1 MEKKEMVI
9 KILKE
14 SGTLTAKQISA
25 FAKRKYD
32 FDDVPKESDLWGDLQ
47 YIDVDQVDKHVW
59 KPFVSLERITDA
71 KERLKATYPD
81 DYV

>member
-32 FDDVPKESDLWGDLQ
+32 FDITSQGVSGVMRSLIGQGLAASSKDGSNQTRYWLNTCT
-47 YIDVDQVDKHVW
+47 W
-59 KPFVSLERITDA
+59 KDMMA
-71 KERLKATYPD
+71 ND
-81 DYV
+81 

>member
-32 FDDVPKESDLWGDLQ
+32 FDITPQSASGVMRGLIGQGLAAKSKDGSNQTRYWLNA
-47 YIDVDQVDKHVW
+47 YSW
-59 KPFVSLERITDA
+59 KDMLNG
-71 KERLKATYPD
+71 
-81 DYV
+81 

>member
-32 FDDVPKESDLWGDLQ
+32 FD
-47 YIDVDQVDKHVW
+47 
-59 KPFVSLERITDA
+59 ITPQGASGVMRGLIGQGLAA
-71 KERLKATYPD
+71 KSKDGSNQTRYWLNSCSWRDMMAND
-81 DYV
+81 

>member
-25 FAKRKYD
+25 FAKRKYN
-32 FDDVPKESDLWGDLQ
+32 FDITPQGASGVMRGLIGQGLAASSKDGSNQTRYWLNTCT
-47 YIDVDQVDKHVW
+47 W
-59 KPFVSLERITDA
+59 KDMMA
-71 KERLKATYPD
+71 ND
-81 DYV
+81 

>member
-32 FDDVPKESDLWGDLQ
+32 FDITPQSASGVMRGLIGQGLAAKSKDDSNQTRYWLNSCS
-47 YIDVDQVDKHVW
+47 W
-59 KPFVSLERITDA
+59 KDMIND
-71 KERLKATYPD
+71 
-81 DYV
+81 

>member
-1 MEKKEMVI
+1 MEKKEMLI

-32 FDDVPKESDLWGDLQ
+32 FDITPQGASGVMRGLIGQGLAAKSKDGSNQTRYWLNTCS
-47 YIDVDQVDKHVW
+47 W
-59 KPFVSLERITDA
+59 KDMLNN
-71 KERLKATYPD
+71 
-81 DYV
+81 

>member
-25 FAKRKYD
+25 FAKRKYN
-32 FDDVPKESDLWGDLQ
+32 FD
-47 YIDVDQVDKHVW
+47 
-59 KPFVSLERITDA
+59 ITPQGASGVMRGLIGQGLAA
-71 KERLKATYPD
+71 KSKDGSNQTRYWLNSCSWRD
-81 DYV
+81 MLNG

>member
-32 FDDVPKESDLWGDLQ
+32 FDITPQGASGVMRGLIGQGLAAKSKDESNQTRYWLNSCSWRDMLNG
-47 YIDVDQVDKHVW
+47 
-59 KPFVSLERITDA
+59 
-71 KERLKATYPD
+71 
-81 DYV
+81 

>member
-25 FAKRKYD
+25 FAKRKYS
-32 FDDVPKESDLWGDLQ
+32 FDITPQGASGVLRPLIAQGFAASSKDEHGKTRYWLHAAAWKEM
-47 YIDVDQVDKHVW
+47 
-59 KPFVSLERITDA
+59 
-71 KERLKATYPD
+71 
-81 DYV
+81 

>member
-32 FDDVPKESDLWGDLQ
+32 FDITPQGASSVMRGLIGQGPAAKSKDGSNQTRYWLNTCS
-47 YIDVDQVDKHVW
+47 W
-59 KPFVSLERITDA
+59 KDMLND
-71 KERLKATYPD
+71 
-81 DYV
+81 

>member
-32 FDDVPKESDLWGDLQ
+32 FDITPQSASGVMRGLISQGLAAKSKDGSNQTRYWLNS
-47 YIDVDQVDKHVW
+47 YSW
-59 KPFVSLERITDA
+59 KDMLNG
-71 KERLKATYPD
+71 
-81 DYV
+81 

>member
-32 FDDVPKESDLWGDLQ
+32 FDITPPSASGVMRGLIGQGLAGSSKDENNQTRYWLNTCSWKDMSDV
-47 YIDVDQVDKHVW
+47 
-59 KPFVSLERITDA
+59 
-71 KERLKATYPD
+71 
-81 DYV
+81 

>member
-1 MEKKEMVI
+1 MEKKEIVI

-32 FDDVPKESDLWGDLQ
+32 FDITPQGASGVMRGLIGQGLAAKSKDGNNQTRYWLNTCS
-47 YIDVDQVDKHVW
+47 W
-59 KPFVSLERITDA
+59 KDMLND
-71 KERLKATYPD
+71 
-81 DYV
+81 

>member
-32 FDDVPKESDLWGDLQ
+32 FDITPQCASGVMRGLIGHGLAAKSKDVSNQTRYWLNTCS
-47 YIDVDQVDKHVW
+47 W
-59 KPFVSLERITDA
+59 KDMLND
-71 KERLKATYPD
+71 
-81 DYV
+81 

>member
-9 KILKE
+9 KILRE

-32 FDDVPKESDLWGDLQ
+32 FDITPQGASGVMRSLIGQGLAAKSKDGSNQTRYWLNSCS
-47 YIDVDQVDKHVW
+47 W
-59 KPFVSLERITDA
+59 KDMLNG
-71 KERLKATYPD
+71 
-81 DYV
+81 

>member
-32 FDDVPKESDLWGDLQ
+32 FDITPQGASGVMRGLIGQGLAAKSKDGSNQTRYWLSSCS
-47 YIDVDQVDKHVW
+47 W
-59 KPFVSLERITDA
+59 KDMIND
-71 KERLKATYPD
+71 
-81 DYV
+81 

>member
-32 FDDVPKESDLWGDLQ
+32 FD
-47 YIDVDQVDKHVW
+47 
-59 KPFVSLERITDA
+59 ITPQGASGVMRGLISQGLAA
-71 KERLKATYPD
+71 KSKDGSNQTRYWLNSCSWRD
-81 DYV
+81 MLNG

>member
-32 FDDVPKESDLWGDLQ
+32 FDITPQGLRALCVASLVRGWR
-47 YIDVDQVDKHVW
+47 QVLKMAAIKHDIGLIPVHG
-59 KPFVSLERITDA
+59 RI
-71 KERLKATYPD
+71 
-81 DYV
+81 

>member
-9 KILKE
+9 KILRD

-32 FDDVPKESDLWGDLQ
+32 FD
-47 YIDVDQVDKHVW
+47 
-59 KPFVSLERITDA
+59 ITPQGASGVMRGLIGRGLAA
-71 KERLKATYPD
+71 KSKDGSNQTRYWLNSCSWRD
-81 DYV
+81 MLND

>member
-32 FDDVPKESDLWGDLQ
+32 FDITPQGASGVMRGLIGQGLAAKSKDGSNQTRYWLNTCS
-47 YIDVDQVDKHVW
+47 W
-59 KPFVSLERITDA
+59 KDMLNN
-71 KERLKATYPD
+71 
-81 DYV
+81 

>member
-25 FAKRKYD
+25 FATRKYD
-32 FDDVPKESDLWGDLQ
+32 FDITPPGASGVMRGLIGQGLAAKSKDGSNQTRYWLNSCS
-47 YIDVDQVDKHVW
+47 W
-59 KPFVSLERITDA
+59 KDMIND
-71 KERLKATYPD
+71 
-81 DYV
+81 

>member
-32 FDDVPKESDLWGDLQ
+32 FDITPQGASGVMRGLIVQGLAAKSKDGSNQTRYWLNTCTWKDMA
-47 YIDVDQVDKHVW
+47 VDD
-59 KPFVSLERITDA
+59 
-71 KERLKATYPD
+71 
-81 DYV
+81 

>member
-9 KILKE
+9 KILRE

-32 FDDVPKESDLWGDLQ
+32 FDITPQGASGVMRGLISQGLAAKSKDGSNQTRYWLNTCS
-47 YIDVDQVDKHVW
+47 W
-59 KPFVSLERITDA
+59 KDMLND
-71 KERLKATYPD
+71 
-81 DYV
+81 

>member
-32 FDDVPKESDLWGDLQ
+32 FDITPQGASGVMRGLIGQGLAAKSKDGSNQTRYWLNT
-47 YIDVDQVDKHVW
+47 HSW
-59 KPFVSLERITDA
+59 KDMLND
-71 KERLKATYPD
+71 
-81 DYV
+81 

>member
-25 FAKRKYD
+25 FAKRKYN
-32 FDDVPKESDLWGDLQ
+32 FDITPQGVSGVMRGLIGQGLAAKSKDGSNQTRYWLNTCS
-47 YIDVDQVDKHVW
+47 W
-59 KPFVSLERITDA
+59 KDMIND
-71 KERLKATYPD
+71 
-81 DYV
+81 

>member
-32 FDDVPKESDLWGDLQ
+32 FDITQQGASGVMRGLIGQGLAAKSKDGSNQKRYWLNSCS
-47 YIDVDQVDKHVW
+47 W
-59 KPFVSLERITDA
+59 KDMLND
-71 KERLKATYPD
+71 
-81 DYV
+81 

>member
-32 FDDVPKESDLWGDLQ
+32 FD
-47 YIDVDQVDKHVW
+47 
-59 KPFVSLERITDA
+59 ITPQSASGVMRGLISQGLAA
-71 KERLKATYPD
+71 KSKDGSNQTRYWLNSCSWRD
-81 DYV
+81 MLNG

>member
-32 FDDVPKESDLWGDLQ
+32 FDITPQGASGVMRGLIGQGLAVSSKDGSNQTRYWLNTCT
-47 YIDVDQVDKHVW
+47 W
-59 KPFVSLERITDA
+59 KDMTAND
-71 KERLKATYPD
+71 
-81 DYV
+81 

>member
-9 KILKE
+9 KILRE

-32 FDDVPKESDLWGDLQ
+32 FD
-47 YIDVDQVDKHVW
+47 
-59 KPFVSLERITDA
+59 ITPQGASGVMRGLIGQGLAA
-71 KERLKATYPD
+71 KSKDGSNQTRYWLNSCSWRD
-81 DYV
+81 MLNG

>member
-14 SGTLTAKQISA
+14 NGTLTAKQISA

-32 FDDVPKESDLWGDLQ
+32 FDITPQSASGVMRGLIGQGLAAKSKDDSNQTRYWLNSCS
-47 YIDVDQVDKHVW
+47 W
-59 KPFVSLERITDA
+59 KDMLND
-71 KERLKATYPD
+71 
-81 DYV
+81 

>member
-32 FDDVPKESDLWGDLQ
+32 FDITPQGASGVMRDLIGQGLAASSKDGSNQTHYW
-47 YIDVDQVDKHVW
+47 INTCTW
-59 KPFVSLERITDA
+59 KDMTAND
-71 KERLKATYPD
+71 
-81 DYV
+81 

>member
-32 FDDVPKESDLWGDLQ
+32 FDITSQGVSGVMRGLIGQGLAGSSKDENNHTRYWLNTCSWKDMSDV
-47 YIDVDQVDKHVW
+47 
-59 KPFVSLERITDA
+59 
-71 KERLKATYPD
+71 
-81 DYV
+81 